1 MAITNNNTE
10 RTITKVND
18 GNDSFNAVNVET
30 NELVEGGDLISETI
44 EVIEDNSSSQGPSG
58 QIITRV
64 YSDDVKT
71 RKVNGEVR
79 SIITRG

>member
-1 MAITNNNTE
+1 MATINNNTA
-10 RTITKVND
+10 RTITKEND

-30 NELVEGGDLISETI
+30 TELVEGGDLISETT
-44 EVIEDNSSSQGPSG
+44 ETVDNGLTQGT
-58 QIITRV
+58 ITTKV
-64 YSDDVKT
+64 FSDDVKT

>member
-1 MAITNNNTE
+1 MATVNNNTE

-30 NELVEGGDLISETI
+30 TELVEGGDLISETT
-44 EVIEDNSSSQGPSG
+44 ETVDNGLTEG
-58 QIITRV
+58 TITTRV

>member
-1 MAITNNNTE
+1 MATVNNNTE

-30 NELVEGGDLISETI
+30 TELVEGGDLISETT
-44 EVIEDNSSSQGPSG
+44 ETTSG
-58 QIITRV
+58 GNHGGTDGTIVTRV
-64 YSDDVKT
+64 YSDDVTT